1 VVSVQ
6 VERRERRAALLIIR
20 RSWVRAPPAPPAVLI
35 PVAGE
40 PWTGLYTNV
49 GGAMFEPSGRIRSHR
64 ATLERLLARQGV
76 RRNRPT
82 NGRETRCRKTCM
94 LHMQDLAGPAKI
106 ELGKLL
112 AMARAGRQPDSDVT
126 VWPDCSTSTYQL
138 PDGTCP
144 PARATSDT
152 YRCCILWVLLPAVLR
167 DWRGFLFPAR

>member
-1 VVSVQ
+1 
-6 VERRERRAALLIIR
+6 
-20 RSWVRAPPAPPAVLI
+20 
-35 PVAGE
+35 
-40 PWTGLYTNV
+40 
-49 GGAMFEPSGRIRSHR
+49 
-64 ATLERLLARQGV
+64 
-76 RRNRPT
+76 
-82 NGRETRCRKTCM
+82 M

-152 YRCCILWVLLPAVLR
+152 SGRPPAETLASLPDYA
-167 DWRGFLFPAR
+167 GT